1 MKLQLMAK
9 TLLVTSFFTSAT
21 VAAACGCDD
30 PEVKQLPDVPAVIAG
45 DTSTDCDVLVLPERD
60 KPTFEGKMVVGYYP
74 TWNTWWGEPDY
85 SKLSL
90 LCIAF
95 AEMRGDGHLYYDG
108 ARNLKNVIDNAHAA
122 GTKVVISLR
131 DAKNVSVALADEK
144 LRKNLAKEVKYCI
157 SELNLDGVDV
167 DYEEWG
173 GDNDAK
179 GNNLEEFYKD
189 IRAQIGDGYLLT
201 AAVVGSTNADGKLK
215 ENTLRHLD
223 YVFPMVYDSCGGW
236 RGGGGW
242 GQVGQHSS
250 YEYFRDV
257 IEYFTN
263 GLNVPKEKLCPGL
276 PFYGYEFKSAT
287 STDDAASV
295 AYRELFDRFPDEDV
309 ANTDNIGLIWYN
321 CIPTITQKCQYA
333 LDEDVAG
340 VMIWELSQD
349 TRDEETSLLNAV
361 HKTLNK

>member
-1 MKLQLMAK
+1 MITKIF
-9 TLLVTSFFTSAT
+9 TFVSFFAFAL
-21 VAAACGCDD
+21 AAGACGHDE
-30 PEVKQLPDVPAVIAG
+30 PEIKPLPEIPGNETPATPADG
-45 DTSTDCDVLVLPERD
+45 DQLVLPQRE
-60 KPTFEGKMVVGYYP
+60 KPVFEGKMVVGYYP
-74 TWNTWWGEPDY
+74 TWSTWWGEPDY
-85 SKLSL
+85 NKVSL

-108 ARNLKNVIDNAHAA
+108 ARDLKNVIDNAHAA

-131 DAKNVSVALADEK
+131 DAQNVSSALADEK
-144 LRKNLAKEVKYCI
+144 LRHNLAKEVKYCI

-173 GDNDAK
+173 GDNESK
-179 GNNLEEFYKD
+179 GKNLEQFYKD

-201 AAVVGSTNADGKLK
+201 AAVGGATGPDGMVK
-215 ENTLRHLD
+215 ESALRHLD
-223 YVFPMVYDSCGGW
+223 YVFPMVYDACGGW
-236 RGGGGW
+236 QGGGW

-250 YEYFRDV
+250 FEYFCDV
-257 IEYFTN
+257 IEYFTT

-287 STDDAASV
+287 STDNATSV
-295 AYRELFDRFPDEDV
+295 AYRELFDRFPGEDV
-309 ANTDNIGLIWYN
+309 ANIDNIGLIWYN
-321 CIPTITQKCQYA
+321 GIPTITQKCRYA

-349 TRDEETSLLNAV
+349 TRDAQTSLLNAV
-361 HKTLNK
+361 SMTLNPIKQ